1 MADSKYETSILI
13 IKKSYLLTRVIQR
26 ESINWDKSC
35 GHNKC
40 YFGRHENM
48 CTIGWNNFLMRIL
61 IFNRRGDTMRNLIV
75 KYHETL
81 LFRDISEKYFTP
93 VHEIKDSLLERI
105 SMHFVVWLDII

>member
-1 MADSKYETSILI
+1 
-13 IKKSYLLTRVIQR
+13 
-26 ESINWDKSC
+26 
-35 GHNKC
+35 
-40 YFGRHENM
+40 
-48 CTIGWNNFLMRIL
+48 
-61 IFNRRGDTMRNLIV
+61 MRNLIV